1 MEVSF
6 IGGLIGNSCFL
17 QKESLDG
24 STSQVMESREGEKEK
39 RFQQN
44 LFTESKRGCVVLRPI
59 DCECFAVHLQFCSYF
74 IHNSKLHL
82 YFSIALF

>member
-24 STSQVMESREGEKEK
+24 STSQMMESREGKREKIATKPLHRIQEG
-39 RFQQN
+39 
-44 LFTESKRGCVVLRPI
+44 LC
-59 DCECFAVHLQFCSYF
+59 CSET
-74 IHNSKLHL
+74 N
-82 YFSIALF
+82 